1 MDISA
6 IMDFMVIAE
15 QFFFSPPPQGF
26 DPRSLVTLSYEAD
39 AITVRP
45 GCPRATYCEAAA
57 LPQSHPTRK
66 LSEIMETLKNVEIHE
81 KLKLHTH

>member
-45 GCPRATYCEAAA
+45 GCPRATYCEFHMVNSVTCMNMTYSV
-57 LPQSHPTRK
+57 L
-66 LSEIMETLKNVEIHE
+66 
-81 KLKLHTH
+81 